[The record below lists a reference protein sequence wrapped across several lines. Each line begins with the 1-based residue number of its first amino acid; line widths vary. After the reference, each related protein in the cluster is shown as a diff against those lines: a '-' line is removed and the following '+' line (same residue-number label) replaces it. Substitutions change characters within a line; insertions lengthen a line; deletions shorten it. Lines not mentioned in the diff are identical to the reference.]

1 MAAVCAVSVEP
12 LPVVLAEPAV
22 VAGTISVELMGFAVA
37 SVGLVVEEL
46 AVAVASAAGL
56 VDVES
61 GVLVRLAVLVEP
73 EVGSGE
79 RVEAPVPSVVV
90 GLAAPAEAGTELLEF
105 AVEPVSF
112 GEVTASPPEPL
123 VLVDPVETVLV
134 IPFVVAVELSAVVE
148 PAAGLELT
156 ALAVSVELAALVEL
170 EEDVT
175 GLFEVAA
182 ATLGVVVLAEAAV
195 GMVAETVELD
205 AVGSDV
211 PVEFVTV
218 ELVALVEPEATVEFA
233 IVLAAPAVEL
243 VVPVASVAAA
253 FPVPVE
259 LVTEP
264 VGFVVPAVGLVVLAV
279 PTPVVLAVPAVSA
292 EPDAAAVAPYMPGS
306 LPSGAETV
314 SWATVGLE
322 PSFEYAR
329 M

>member
-1 MAAVCAVSVEP
+1 MAAVCAGSVEP

-22 VAGTISVELMGFAVA
+22 VAGTISVELMGFAAA
-37 SVGLVVEEL
+37 SVELVVEEL
-46 AVAVASAAGL
+46 AVAVASAGEL

-90 GLAAPAEAGTELLEF
+90 GLAAPAEVGTELLEF
-105 AVEPVSF
+105 
-112 GEVTASPPEPL
+112 
-123 VLVDPVETVLV
+123 
-134 IPFVVAVELSAVVE
+134 AVELSAVVE

-156 ALAVSVELAALVEL
+156 APAVS
-170 EEDVT
+170 
-175 GLFEVAA
+175 
-182 ATLGVVVLAEAAV
+182 
-195 GMVAETVELD
+195 
-205 AVGSDV
+205 
-211 PVEFVTV
+211 V

-233 IVLAAPAVEL
+233 IALAALAVEL
-243 VVPVASVAAA
+243 VVPVASGAAA

-279 PTPVVLAVPAVSA
+279 PTPVVLAVPVVPA

-306 LPSGAETV
+306 FPSGAETV